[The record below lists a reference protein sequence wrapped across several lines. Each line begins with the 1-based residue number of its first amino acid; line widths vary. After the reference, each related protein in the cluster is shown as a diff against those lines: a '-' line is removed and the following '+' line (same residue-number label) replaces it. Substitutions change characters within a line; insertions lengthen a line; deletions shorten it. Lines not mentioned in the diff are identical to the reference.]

1 MPLDMYALCYVSL
14 YACAIIS
21 CKQNVSTDTQH
32 VYQAKSHMG
41 DLKKIGFYILLQLLG
56 RLKMQDWKMTDESA
70 RLENDGLENDLFLRH
85 TMRWKTI
92 TPIFDDGFKL
102 VTPISSP
109 FLPTFKI
116 LQRTICRICVVFET
130 A

>member
-1 MPLDMYALCYVSL
+1 VLQHELLHMRPWLEGDGRRLSRQPHVSDGSPEN
-14 YACAIIS
+14 A
-21 CKQNVSTDTQH
+21 
-32 VYQAKSHMG
+32 G
-41 DLKKIGFYILLQLLG
+41 
-56 RLKMQDWKMTDESA
+56 
-70 RLENDGLENDLFLRH
+70 LENDGLENDLFLRH
-85 TMRWKTI
+85 TMYWKAI